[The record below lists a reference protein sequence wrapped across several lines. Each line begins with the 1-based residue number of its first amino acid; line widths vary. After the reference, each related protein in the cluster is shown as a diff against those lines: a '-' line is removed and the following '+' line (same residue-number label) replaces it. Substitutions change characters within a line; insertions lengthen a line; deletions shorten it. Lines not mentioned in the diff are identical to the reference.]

1 LKFVP
6 KAGIDVASGH
16 LVWRAPF
23 VWRTPTCSLREATL
37 ESRISAIGKG
47 GRYHA
52 TSLFAG
58 IMRTRKMARVIA
70 RAIAQLK
77 LFQERR
83 ITKGW
88 A

>member
-1 LKFVP
+1 
-6 KAGIDVASGH
+6 
-16 LVWRAPF
+16 
-23 VWRTPTCSLREATL
+23 L